1 MEQTEKNI
9 AIANLVET
17 LLILGYSI
25 ENTTEKIVSVGKI
38 NFFDDNCV
46 YFTIEDNKFTVV
58 STAEV
63 STPDPNKVYY
73 KLVEVEESEKENII
87 NHLLSIY
94 ESFFNIS
101 NSSSDIETRYNAF
114 LESKTNNIKNLQKL
128 IDCYNLLGL
137 DTNSIYV
144 VTTNNDKKTLGSKI
158 QLSDLTLNKEII
170 YIEAIMGYSSDLS
183 SDSAAIENI
192 HNKINIYSSE
202 LDEFEE
208 VAINK
213 TTGTIIQ
220 RIEALKFKADD
231 NYEVFS
237 SDNNDSDYSISKL
250 IEEINEKPNLKLSYL
265 TKIVENLKNNLTNNN
280 IVKFDDNDWKSKPL
294 DKKIDFFKGLFTEN
308 NLSVIDIG
316 GINYNFVDITA
327 VNRLKEYIDEKFER
341 YVEDLAFSDNF
352 NQKINNT
359 NQKLS
364 TITEEIYDNKNI
376 TFKSRIDELEEKTNE
391 LKNTLESV
399 GYNVAPTYN
408 VRLPKSSEYLYSDA
422 NGKAVR
428 GFFSDVV
435 EPNDYSPITSEA
447 VYNHTKLFHCN
458 GDIAGFGKV
467 TKQDTDSIIYNI
479 NNYQDI
485 FTYPTNRIRTD
496 NNKLLFETNFI
507 YIPVIRGG
515 VIKVTFDNMS
525 TVSNGSLVANKYMAI
540 ISSYKNLLKLKEL
553 IDINKIKAI
562 DFSEEPYASLIT
574 DKNPTAPDENSISIS
589 FNDENILKRF
599 NRNNYIILL
608 NYFYNNSENNENPYI
623 NRIEY
628 IYNKDNSL
636 RITDKEIIANND
648 ITLETNH
655 LKTVERTGSTKNVI
669 KYTFVHSDELNSLI
683 TN

>member
-1 MEQTEKNI
+1 MEQAEKNI

-58 STAEV
+58 STAEI

-73 KLVEVEESEKENII
+73 KLVEVEEGEKESII
-87 NHLLSIY
+87 NHLLSVY

-158 QLSDLTLNKEII
+158 QLSDLTLKKEII

-192 HNKINIYSSE
+192 HNKINSYSSE

-220 RIEALKFKADD
+220 RIEALKFKDDD

-265 TKIVENLKNNLTNNN
+265 TVIVEKLKDNLTKNN
-280 IVKFDDNDWKSKPL
+280 IVKFDDNWDSKPL
-294 DKKIDFFKGLFTEN
+294 DEKIDFFKGLFTEN

-316 GINYNFVDITA
+316 GTNYNFIDITA
-327 VNRLKEYIDEKFER
+327 VNRVKEYIDEKFER
-341 YVEDLAFSDNF
+341 YIEDLAFSDNF

-399 GYNVAPTYN
+399 GYNIAPTYN
-408 VRLPKSSEYLYSDA
+408 VKLPKSSEYLYSDA

-485 FTYPTNRIRTD
+485 FTYPTNRIRII
-496 NNKLLFETNFI
+496 NNKLLFESNFI

-515 VIKVTFDNMS
+515 ILKIVFNNRYDAV
-525 TVSNGSLVANKYMAI
+525 NKYMAI
-540 ISSYKNLLKLKEL
+540 ISSHKNLLKLKEF
-553 IDINKIKAI
+553 IDEGRAV
-562 DFSEEPYASLIT
+562 DFSEEPYISLIT
-574 DKNPTAPDENSISIS
+574 DKNPSIPSDNSISIS

-608 NYFYNNSENNENPYI
+608 NYLYNNNINVENTYI
-623 NRIEY
+623 NSIEY

>member
-58 STAEV
+58 STAEI

-73 KLVEVEESEKENII
+73 KLVEVEEGEKESII
-87 NHLLSIY
+87 NHLLSVY
-94 ESFFNIS
+94 ENFFNIS
-101 NSSSDIETRYNAF
+101 NSSSDIKTRYNAF

-158 QLSDLTLNKEII
+158 QLSDLTLKKEII

-183 SDSAAIENI
+183 SDSAVIENI

-220 RIEALKFKADD
+220 RIEALKFEEND

-265 TKIVENLKNNLTNNN
+265 TAIVKNLKDNLKNNN
-280 IVKFDDNDWKSKPL
+280 IVKFDDNWDSKPL
-294 DKKIDFFKGLFTEN
+294 DEKINFFKGLFTEN
-308 NLSVIDIG
+308 NLPVIDIG
-316 GINYNFVDITA
+316 GTNYNFIDITA
-327 VNRLKEYIDEKFER
+327 VNRVKEYIDEKFER

-364 TITEEIYDNKNI
+364 TITEEIYGNKNI
-376 TFKSRIDELEEKTNE
+376 TFESRIDNLEEKTNE
-391 LKNTLESV
+391 LKSTLESI

-408 VRLPKSSEYLYSDA
+408 VKLPKSSEYLYSDA

-467 TKQDTDSIIYNI
+467 TKQYTDSIIYNSS
-479 NNYQDI
+479 NYQDI
-485 FTYPTNRIRTD
+485 FTHPTNRIEVI
-496 NNKLLFETNFI
+496 NSSLWFKSNFI

-515 VIKVTFDNMS
+515 ILKIVFDNRYDA
-525 TVSNGSLVANKYMAI
+525 VNKYMAI
-540 ISSYKNLLKLKEL
+540 ISSHKNLLKLKEFM
-553 IDINKIKAI
+553 DEGRAV
-562 DFSEEPYASLIT
+562 DFSEEPYNSLIT
-574 DKNPTAPDENSISIS
+574 DKNPSMPIDNSISIS

-608 NYFYNNSENNENPYI
+608 NYLYNKSNINKENTYI

-628 IYNKDNSL
+628 YYTKDNSL

-655 LKTVERTGSTKNVI
+655 LKTVERTGSTKNII

>member
-58 STAEV
+58 STAEI
-63 STPDPNKVYY
+63 SAPDPNKVYY
-73 KLVEVEESEKENII
+73 KLVEVEEGEKENII
-87 NHLLSIY
+87 NHLLSVY

-144 VTTNNDKKTLGSKI
+144 VATNNDKKTLGSKI
-158 QLSDLTLNKEII
+158 QLSDLTLKKEII

-183 SDSAAIENI
+183 SDSAVIENI
-192 HNKINIYSSE
+192 YNKINFYSSE

-208 VAINK
+208 VTTNK

-220 RIEALKFKADD
+220 RIEALKFKEND
-231 NYEVFS
+231 NYKVFS
-237 SDNNDSDYSISKL
+237 ITNNDSDYSISKL
-250 IEEINEKPNLKLSYL
+250 IEEINEKPNLKISYL
-265 TKIVENLKNNLTNNN
+265 TTIVEKLKDNLTKNN
-280 IVKFDDNDWKSKPL
+280 IVKFDDSWDSKPL
-294 DKKIDFFKGLFTEN
+294 DEKIDFFKGLFTKN
-308 NLSVIDIG
+308 NLSIIDIG
-316 GINYNFVDITA
+316 GTNYNFIDITA
-327 VNRLKEYIDEKFER
+327 VNRVKEYIDEKFER

-391 LKNTLESV
+391 LKSTLESV
-399 GYNVAPTYN
+399 GYNIAPTYN
-408 VRLPKSSEYLYSDA
+408 VKLPKSSEYLYSDA

-458 GDIAGFGKV
+458 GDIAGFGKI
-467 TKQDTDSIIYNI
+467 TKQNTDSIIYNI

-485 FTYPTNRIRTD
+485 FTYPTNRIRIK
-496 NNKLLFETNFI
+496 NNKLLFESNFI

-515 VIKVTFDNMS
+515 ILKIVFNNRYDAV
-525 TVSNGSLVANKYMAI
+525 NKYMAI
-540 ISSYKNLLKLKEL
+540 ISSHKNLLKLKEFM
-553 IDINKIKAI
+553 DEGRAVN
-562 DFSEEPYASLIT
+562 FSEEPYNSLIT
-574 DKNPTAPDENSISIS
+574 DKNPSMPNDNSISIS

-608 NYFYNNSENNENPYI
+608 NYLYNNNINVENTYI
-623 NRIEY
+623 NSIEY
-628 IYNKDNSL
+628 FYTEDNSL

-655 LKTVERTGSTKNVI
+655 LKTVERNGSTKNVI

>member
-73 KLVEVEESEKENII
+73 KLVEVEEGEKENII
-87 NHLLSIY
+87 NHLLSVY

-144 VTTNNDKKTLGSKI
+144 VATNNDKKTLGNKI
-158 QLSDLTLNKEII
+158 QLSDLTLKKEII

-183 SDSAAIENI
+183 SDSAVIENI
-192 HNKINIYSSE
+192 YNKINFYSSE

-208 VAINK
+208 VATNK

-220 RIEALKFKADD
+220 RIEALKFKEND
-231 NYEVFS
+231 NYKVFS
-237 SDNNDSDYSISKL
+237 ITNNDSDYSISKL
-250 IEEINEKPNLKLSYL
+250 IEEIIKLSYL
-265 TKIVENLKNNLTNNN
+265 TKIVENLKENLASNN
-280 IVKFDDNDWKSKPL
+280 IVKFDDSWDSKPL
-294 DKKIDFFKGLFTEN
+294 DEKIDFFKGLFTEN

-316 GINYNFVDITA
+316 GTNYNFVDITA
-327 VNRLKEYIDEKFER
+327 VNRIKEYIDEKFER

-376 TFKSRIDELEEKTNE
+376 TFKSRIDNLEEKTNE

-399 GYNVAPTYN
+399 GYNIAPTYN
-408 VRLPKSSEYLYSDA
+408 VKLPKSSEYLYSDA

-479 NNYQDI
+479 NSYQDI
-485 FTYPTNRIRTD
+485 FTDPTNRIKIV
-496 NNKLLFETNFI
+496 NNKLLFESNFI
-507 YIPVIRGG
+507 YIPVIRC
-515 VIKVTFDNMS
+515 
-525 TVSNGSLVANKYMAI
+525 
-540 ISSYKNLLKLKEL
+540 
-553 IDINKIKAI
+553 
-562 DFSEEPYASLIT
+562 
-574 DKNPTAPDENSISIS
+574 
-589 FNDENILKRF
+589 
-599 NRNNYIILL
+599 
-608 NYFYNNSENNENPYI
+608 
-623 NRIEY
+623 
-628 IYNKDNSL
+628 
-636 RITDKEIIANND
+636 
-648 ITLETNH
+648 
-655 LKTVERTGSTKNVI
+655 
-669 KYTFVHSDELNSLI
+669 
-683 TN
+683 